1 MPDSIMPG
9 SDALAGERTQPPG
22 ERVDRTAGETALA
35 LVTAIHRHDFG
46 ALEELLAPEHVLV
59 DAVGAEVRGAPAAL
73 EAWRTYLGWFPDY
86 EMKIERRFES
96 EGRVALF
103 GVASGTYAGAT
114 SPARGRWAIPAAWL
128 AEARG
133 GRVSRWQV
141 FADNQPVRAI
151 LERAAAEG
159 VS

>member
-1 MPDSIMPG
+1 MPDSISPG
-9 SDALAGERTQPPG
+9 PDAQGEERTQPLGGP
-22 ERVDRTAGETALA
+22 VADTAAESALA
-35 LVTAIHRHDFG
+35 LVSAIHDHDFE
-46 ALEELLAPEHVLV
+46 ALERLLAPEHVLI
-59 DAVGAEVRGAPAAL
+59 DAAGVEVRGAPAVP

-86 EMKIERRFES
+86 RMRIERRFDS

-103 GVASGTYAGAT
+103 GLASGTYAGAT

-128 AEARG
+128 AEVRG
-133 GRVSRWQV
+133 GRVTRWQV

-151 LERAAAEG
+151 LERAAAAG

>member
-1 MPDSIMPG
+1 MSDSISARP
-9 SDALAGERTQPPG
+9 DALDGARPAPATEGVPRSATEA
-22 ERVDRTAGETALA
+22 VLA
-35 LVTAIHRHDFG
+35 LVAAIHGHDFD
-46 ALEELLAPEHVLV
+46 ALEGILAPEHVLI
-59 DAVGAEVRGAPAAL
+59 DAAGAEVRGVAAVL

-86 EMKIERRFES
+86 EMKIERRFEA
-96 EGRVALF
+96 EDRVALF

-128 AEARG
+128 AEVRG
-133 GRVSRWQV
+133 GRVTRWQV